1 MIISVMLIGFCLA
14 LFVLALVGVNR
25 LIPTLIGL
33 GAVGGMAFGAYL
45 VWQGFIGNREN
56 TLLLGCFI
64 FLAGAGAL
72 ICARAISS
80 D

>member
-1 MIISVMLIGFCLA
+1 MIISVALIGFCLA
-14 LFVLALVGVNR
+14 LFVLALVGVSR

-45 VWQGFIGNREN
+45 IWQGFIGNREY
-56 TLLLGCFI
+56 TLLGGCFLL
-64 FLAGAGAL
+64 LAAAGAL
-72 ICARAISS
+72 IYAKAISG